1 VKASGIVGVLN
12 TTKPKEALVTYQ
24 HLNRKE
30 RGKIAYWYNQSKG
43 IREIAERLNRSP
55 STISRE
61 LHRNIDGDKYR
72 ADEAQRQY
80 RRMWAKSCRPRLYL
94 NETIRDYV
102 MEKLML
108 AWSPEQIAGRIR
120 LDFKRNKEIRVSFSS
135 IYRWLNAGLL
145 PRSVILE
152 QNLRHH
158 RKHKKPATK
167 ASRPDARSIATRGKN
182 VLRRSRYGDWEA
194 DTISFGMFPNQT
206 YLMNIN
212 ERKTTYCGLIMLKNI
227 KRDEVMKAFELN
239 FTNTKLP
246 LKTMTS
252 DRGMEFNCH
261 NEFEKT
267 FEVPYYY
274 TDRGKPYQKPTVENT
289 NGLIRQFL
297 PKGTKITEIPP
308 DRIEEIMELLN
319 NRPRKSLGYR
329 TPKEALHLT

>member
-1 VKASGIVGVLN
+1 M
-12 TTKPKEALVTYQ
+12 
-24 HLNRKE
+24 
-30 RGKIAYWYNQSKG
+30 
-43 IREIAERLNRSP
+43 AERLNRSP

-61 LHRNIDGDKYR
+61 LQLNINGNQYQ
-72 ADEAQRQY
+72 ADEAQKQY
-80 RRMWAKSCRPRLYL
+80 RNRCAKSCRLKLYM
-94 NETIRDYV
+94 NETIRDYIT
-102 MEKLML
+102 EKLML
-108 AWSPEQIAGRIR
+108 AWSPEQIAGRMKIE
-120 LDFKRNKEIRVSFSS
+120 FKRNAEIRVSFSS
-135 IYRWLNAGLL
+135 IYRWLNAELL
-145 PRSVILE
+145 PRSVILK

-158 RKHKKPATK
+158 RKRKKPQTR
-167 ASRPDARSIATRGKN
+167 ASRPDARSIAARGKN
-182 VLRRSRYGDWEA
+182 VLRRNRYGDWEV

-212 ERKTTYCGLIMLKNI
+212 ERKSTYCGLIILKNI
-227 KRDEVMKAFELN
+227 KRDEVMKAFELH

-246 LKTMTS
+246 LKTITS

-297 PKGTKITEIPP
+297 PKGTKIAEIPP
-308 DRIEEIMELLN
+308 GRIEDIMELLN

-329 TPKEALHLT
+329 TPKEVLHLT